1 MKTVYVIPNL
11 LKNQAQDVARRVC
24 KYLFDNEYYVLVDD
38 QLKSELDS
46 YINEYV
52 EFCCEEDALT
62 KCDFV
67 IAIGGDGTLLHA
79 APKTAKHNKPILGI
93 NNGKLGF
100 MTDIDASEL
109 EKLSA
114 IKNGTYDIEERMLLE
129 ASVINEKGDEIIRE
143 TLLNDIVIT
152 KGAFSRLVD
161 IKISVNSIPT
171 MEFRGDGIIISTPT
185 GSTGYSLSAGG
196 PIIEP
201 NAKCIAVTPICPH
214 ALSIKSFVL
223 SSDRTVCIEPS
234 KTIQDRYMSI
244 DGNDHVEIAE
254 GDKIVVRRSAEI
266 LKMIRVTEQ
275 GFYDRINGK
284 LVKEVL

>member
-1 MKTVYVIPNL
+1 MKIVYVIPNL
-11 LKNQAQDVARRVC
+11 LKNQAQEVAKRVC
-24 KYLFDNEYYVLVDD
+24 KYLHDNEYIVLVDET
-38 QLKSELDS
+38 LKPELES
-46 YINEYV
+46 YLNGFV
-52 EFCCEEDALT
+52 EFCGEEDGFT
-62 KCDFV
+62 RCDFV

-79 APKTAKHNKPILGI
+79 APAAAKHNKPILGI

-109 EKLSA
+109 DKLSA
-114 IKNGTYDIEERMLLE
+114 IKDGTYNIEERMLLD
-129 ASVINEKGDEIIRE
+129 ASVVDKGGNELVKE
-143 TLLNDIVIT
+143 TLLNDVVIT
-152 KGAFSRLVD
+152 KGAFSRIVD
-161 IKISVNSIPT
+161 VKISVNSIPT

-223 SSDRTVCIEPS
+223 SSDRVVCIEPS
-234 KTIQDRYMSI
+234 TVKQDRYISI
-244 DGNDHVEIAE
+244 DGNDHIEIGV
-254 GDKIVVRRSAEI
+254 GDKVIVKRSGEV
-266 LKMIRVTEQ
+266 LRMIRVTDQ

>member
-1 MKTVYVIPNL
+1 MKIVYVIPNL

-24 KYLFDNEYYVLVDD
+24 KYLFDNEYNVLVDEI
-38 QLKSELDS
+38 LKNDLES
-46 YINEYV
+46 YISEYV
-52 EFCCEEDALT
+52 VFCNEDEALT

-79 APKTAKHNKPILGI
+79 APKTAKHDKPILGI

-109 EKLSA
+109 DKLSA
-114 IKNGTYDIEERMLLE
+114 IKNGTYKIEERMLLE
-129 ASVINEKGDEIIRE
+129 ASVIDKEGNENIRE
-143 TLLNDIVIT
+143 ILLNDVVIT

-161 IKISVNSIPT
+161 VKISVDNIPT

-223 SSDRTVCIEPS
+223 SSDRTVCIEPGPVA
-234 KTIQDRYMSI
+234 QDRYISI
-244 DGNDHVEIAE
+244 DGNDHIEVRE
-254 GDKIVVRRSAEI
+254 GEKLVVRRADEI
-266 LKMIRVTEQ
+266 LKMIRVTDQ